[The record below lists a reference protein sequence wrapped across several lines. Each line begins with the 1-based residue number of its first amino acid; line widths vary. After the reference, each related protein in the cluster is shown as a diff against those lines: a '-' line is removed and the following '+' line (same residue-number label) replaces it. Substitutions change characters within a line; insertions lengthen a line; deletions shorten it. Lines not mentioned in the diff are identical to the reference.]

1 MNQQTDPLR
10 SKMVIDFFDNPQTD
24 KKLND
29 LCYDFI
35 KRYNFTSK
43 RLKYGNDIFKAVQ
56 KDIASVLNYFYT
68 KENLISL
75 RNFHRIDTKDG
86 YLYSSL
92 LKTTNHVLPKETP
105 SQLAMDFE
113 LKEEEETPLEENTT
127 MEENSPLFED
137 IIAADFINK
146 EEDVITKILDNYNK
160 INIFN
165 LEEITFITTRDN
177 KKITINIANL

>member
-1 MNQQTDPLR
+1 MNQQPDPFQY
-10 SKMVIDFFDNPQTD
+10 KMIIDFFDNPQTE

-35 KRYNFTSK
+35 ARYNFTAK
-43 RLKYGNDIFKAVQ
+43 RQRHGDNIFIPVQ

-68 KENLISL
+68 KENLISQ

-92 LKTTNHVLPKETP
+92 SRTTNNVLPKQTS

-113 LKEEEETPLEENTT
+113 LKEEQKTPLETNTT
-127 MEENSPLFED
+127 MEENCPLLDD
-137 IIAADFINK
+137 IKAADSINK
-146 EEDVITKILDNYNK
+146 EEDVITTILDNYNK
-160 INIFN
+160 MNIFN

-177 KKITINIANL
+177 KKITINISNL

>member
-1 MNQQTDPLR
+1 MNQKPDPLR
-10 SKMVIDFFDNPQTD
+10 SKMVIDFFDNPQSD

-35 KRYNFTSK
+35 ARYNFTSK

-68 KENLISL
+68 KENLIPQ

-92 LKTTNHVLPKETP
+92 LRTTNHVLPKETSP
-105 SQLAMDFE
+105 QLAMDFE
-113 LKEEEETPLEENTT
+113 LKEEQETPLETNIT
-127 MEENSPLFED
+127 MEENCPLLDD
-137 IIAADFINK
+137 IRAADSINK
-146 EEDVITKILDNYNK
+146 EEDVISTILDNYNK
-160 INIFN
+160 MNIYN